1 MKKTIDK
8 SQKLWYYIIKE
19 REKNRNQKE
28 VPQMGNRLV
37 DVSNELSERILR
49 FKAIGLLICR
59 YFSSEEGEIPW
70 QVKNHSAYA
79 VRIAS

>member
-1 MKKTIDK
+1 MEKTIDK

-28 VPQMGNRLV
+28 VPQTETQVGGCF
-37 DVSNELSERILR
+37 NELSERILR
-49 FKAIGLLICR
+49 VKTIGLLICR

-70 QVKNHSAYA
+70 QVKNHSTYA